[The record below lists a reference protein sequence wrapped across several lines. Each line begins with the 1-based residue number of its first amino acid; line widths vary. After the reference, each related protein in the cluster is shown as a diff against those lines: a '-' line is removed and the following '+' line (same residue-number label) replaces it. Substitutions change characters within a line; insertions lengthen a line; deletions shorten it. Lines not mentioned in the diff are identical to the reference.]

1 MASIGPLIDHLQSL
15 RAEKRAIEKQLK
27 EIEERYAAIQA
38 DLLKVMHAEGI
49 SKATGSHATASISTS
64 IKPSVEDWD
73 VFYEFIHRNKYFHLL
88 ERRPA
93 VLACRELFETKGVI
107 PGVVPFT
114 KETLNLRDL

>member
-1 MASIGPLIDHLQSL
+1 MTLGSMIDDLHEL
-15 RAEKRAIEKQLK
+15 RAEKRTLEKELKALERRYSEKQQ
-27 EIEERYAAIQA
+27 EVIEQ
-38 DLLKVMHAEGI
+38 MHAQGVI
-49 SKATGSHATASISTS
+49 KMTGGLATVSISTS

-73 VFYEFIHRNKYFHLL
+73 TFYEFIHRHKYYHLL

>member
-1 MASIGPLIDHLQSL
+1 MNLGARIDELHEL
-15 RAEKRAIEKQLK
+15 RTQKRVLEKELKDLEKTYSEKQL
-27 EIEERYAAIQA
+27 EVI
-38 DLLKVMHAEGI
+38 DLMHAQGVT
-49 SKATGSHATASISTS
+49 KMTGSSATVSIGTS

-73 VFYEFIHRNKYFHLL
+73 TFYEFIHRHKYYHLL